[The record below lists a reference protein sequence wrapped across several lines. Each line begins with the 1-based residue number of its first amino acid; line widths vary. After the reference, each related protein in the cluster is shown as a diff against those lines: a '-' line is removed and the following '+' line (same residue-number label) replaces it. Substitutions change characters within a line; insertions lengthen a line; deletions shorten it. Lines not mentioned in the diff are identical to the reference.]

1 MKSGI
6 SLDSIK
12 SPDEAL
18 EMSACRNQVRT
29 FMTHNDAEILPEQQ
43 LEWYRDT
50 YIPSHEAGELYGFVV
65 RDGIDPIG
73 YGLISLRDEK
83 WWVSGGL
90 IADARGKGAGHF
102 LFEQMT
108 LIAHEDLHADEV
120 WLDVLR
126 GNERAINLYR
136 KLGYVAV
143 EDTADLLVM
152 VHRWEEQ
159 EQAA

>member
-1 MKSGI
+1 MSHI
-6 SLDSIK
+6 SLAELS
-12 SPDEAL
+12 SPDDAL
-18 EMSACRNQVRT
+18 EMSAMRNQVRT
-29 FMTHNDAEILPEQQ
+29 FMTHNQAEILPEQQ
-43 LEWYRDT
+43 LEWYRDV
-50 YIPSHEAGELYGFVV
+50 YIPSHEADELFGYVV

-90 IADARGKGAGHF
+90 IADARGKGAGRF

-108 LIAHEDLHADEV
+108 LITHEDLGADEV

-126 GNERAINLYR
+126 GNERAQKLYR
-136 KLGYVAV
+136 SLGYQAV
-143 EDTADLLVM
+143 RDTAEMIVM